1 MNAGVDPTHL
11 AEMSAEQIISA
22 LDLQY
27 LEGEGVWFQV
37 VWRTAQANSIY
48 GLLTPTDFSAL
59 HVLPELEAWVHV
71 AGAPVDMT
79 CLHADHSVTNHVL
92 GQEVGAGQQPQ
103 YLVPANSWQGS
114 TTRGRWSLVVCT
126 LSPPF
131 SAFELA
137 SPSTDF
143 TPWLDKLGEGV
154 NSAQLNNRLKEL
166 IRE

>member
-1 MNAGVDPTHL
+1 MNSKTEPAFL
-11 AEMSAEQIISA
+11 AEMTAEQVIEV
-22 LDLQY
+22 LELGY

-37 VWRTAQANSIY
+37 AWRTAEANSIY

-79 CLHADHSVTNHVL
+79 VLHEDHTVTNHVL
-92 GQEVGAGQQPQ
+92 GQEVKAGQRPQ
-103 YLVPANSWQGS
+103 YLVPARSWQGS
-114 TTRGRWSLVVCT
+114 TTRGQWSLVVCT

-137 SPSTDF
+137 FPHTDF
-143 TPWLDKLGEGV
+143 TPWLAKLGEGE